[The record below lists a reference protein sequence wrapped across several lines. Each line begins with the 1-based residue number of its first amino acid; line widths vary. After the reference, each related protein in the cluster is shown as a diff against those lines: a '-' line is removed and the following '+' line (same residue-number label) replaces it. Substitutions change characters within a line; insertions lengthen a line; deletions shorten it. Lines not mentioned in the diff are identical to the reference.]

1 MVAEASG
8 PRARRSRRP
17 GDVVAPRA
25 LFRAVIAATVLAMV
39 FAFGAGWWLGQRGG
53 SSVSERA
60 PPVAVAALAATVAPP
75 PAVPAAPPTSA
86 SSTVAR
92 VEAVLDATYPEPSL
106 PPLERLERFIET
118 RSSAVGQRLGIL
130 RLVLSDQFM
139 LALPAQG
146 SQRLGACV
154 QKTRAFIIE
163 CVRTGQAAGEIRADL
178 PAEPLAVL
186 VMGTVQM
193 LALAPSNPERRIAEP
208 RLIIETLL
216 ALLRPIAR
224 PPERPATKPRGTPK
238 PSGARAKRVKS

>member
-1 MVAEASG
+1 MTEKRRASEV
-8 PRARRSRRP
+8 RQVELT
-17 GDVVAPRA
+17 D
-25 LFRAVIAATVLAMV
+25 
-39 FAFGAGWWLGQRGG
+39 
-53 SSVSERA
+53 
-60 PPVAVAALAATVAPP
+60 AALRII
-75 PAVPAAPPTSA
+75 A
-86 SSTVAR
+86 SKGIASLSTRRLAEEVGLSTGAIFKHFPSLDALLEALVAR

-193 LALAPSNPERRIAEP
+193 LALAPSNPERRLAAP
-208 RLIIETLL
+208 QLIIETLL
-216 ALLRPIAR
+216 ALLRPLAR
-224 PPERPATKPRGTPK
+224 PPERAATKPRGTPK
-238 PSGARAKRVKS
+238 PSGARAKRLKS

>member
-1 MVAEASG
+1 MTEKRRASEV
-8 PRARRSRRP
+8 RQVELT
-17 GDVVAPRA
+17 D
-25 LFRAVIAATVLAMV
+25 
-39 FAFGAGWWLGQRGG
+39 
-53 SSVSERA
+53 
-60 PPVAVAALAATVAPP
+60 AALRII
-75 PAVPAAPPTSA
+75 A
-86 SSTVAR
+86 SKGIASLSTRRLAEEVGLSTGAIFKHFPSLDALLEALVAR
-92 VEAVLDATYPEPSL
+92 VEAVLDATYPAPSL

-193 LALAPSNPERRIAEP
+193 LALAPSNPERRLAEP

-216 ALLRPIAR
+216 ALLRPITR
-224 PPERPATKPRGTPK
+224 PPERAATKPRGTPK